1 MKALL
6 VLLYSITT
14 LSFSQAQEII
24 STQGDSYSKT
34 TGTIEFKIGEVTID
48 TEMNGPIG
56 VHKDLSIMIEQM
68 KLKIFHS

>member
-34 TGTIEFKIGEVTID
+34 AGTIEFKIGEVTID
-48 TEMNGPIG
+48 AEMNGPIG
-56 VHKDLSIMIEQM
+56 VTQGFVNNDRTNETQDIS
-68 KLKIFHS
+68 